1 MDADKERAVAAEY
14 NLDSFPTI
22 VFIRNHKVLTKV
34 IGYDPEGVERE
45 VNGNMLMEPDTLVE
59 VN

>member
-22 VFIRNHKVLTKV
+22 VFIRNHKVLAKV
-34 IGYDPEGVERE
+34 IGYDPDGVEKA
-45 VNGNMLMEPDTLVE
+45 VNSNMLMEPDTLFE
-59 VN
+59 AE

>member
-1 MDADKERAVAAEY
+1 MAAEY

-22 VFIRNHKVLTKV
+22 VFIRNHKVLMKV
-34 IGYDPEGVERE
+34 IGYDPEGVERA